1 MSTTVVRNLGQGRYQ
16 IVAVTTGKVF
26 YDSLTSFAFD
36 ETEHPRDEDGKFI
49 PVNLADAHK
58 YKPIPASEATRLFT
72 ETRAGSELSRMKGV
86 KHTELPFKDAVLV
99 NLPLN
104 KISPRHLALLRESTD
119 HERVQ
124 RYADAGNRHP
134 VFADYGGRKKKS
146 VSIADGGHRTTAAL
160 LRGDTHIPAYVP
172 ASAIPDLQK
181 TPETLTDDD
190 VGEILAGQHAH
201 RQNTVT
207 EHDETATR
215 LKHKWTN
222 STEFKLM
229 EIPIE
234 HVKPLAAT
242 VGKSHSEGPLIVDTN
257 PGGYGRPL
265 HGYAPEIV
273 IIDGKHRHAAA
284 VARGDKTILAYVG
297 TKAAEK
303 LKEYK

>member
-72 ETRAGSELSRMKGV
+72 KTRSGQEGSKNSGRNLHDM
-86 KHTELPFKDAVLV
+86 PFPDSVLV
-99 NLPLN
+99 NLPLD
-104 KISPRHLALLRESTD
+104 KISPRHHALLRESTD
-119 HERVQ
+119 PERVKK
-124 RYADAGNRHP
+124 YAEINNKTP
-134 VFADYGGRKKKS
+134 VFVSYGGRKKKAAF
-146 VSIADGGHRTTAAL
+146 VDDGGHRVTAAM
-160 LRGDTHIPAYVP
+160 LRGDTHVPAYIP

-201 RQNTVT
+201 RQNTP
-207 EHDETATR
+207 EDHDKTATR